1 MERFEKNR
9 RTPFTKGWSE
19 ALQTTD
25 SLPIKRGSRVIPTYV
40 QTPNALK
47 NQHEEIIH
55 DDEEDGKEAAN
66 DQLNQTVRKLPKK
79 KESFAVDTTAVT
91 SEQQK
96 MQFQQ
101 TVADICTVILAN
113 PEESFRHRKKAQN
126 KDQETAEDEDDDV
139 YDSEEEEEKQSKK
152 KKAQKKHEKKTE
164 EEDYHI
170 EDLLKLAMSKNYY
183 EVEIALLSTALL
195 FKDVCP
201 SYRIRH
207 VNSEPTDNSQQ
218 NNAENKQGNP
228 LKKETKKLM
237 QFEKLLVKYY
247 HDFLMLLQKRI
258 EWAFQLN
265 HSLPEDIKE
274 ASLPVQHKYQKIRAY
289 LGFIAYKCQCEMI
302 KSLYGFNYRS
312 VLVNSI
318 LTHAVTLYDYS
329 SKQQIQQQSSTI
341 AQKSNSNT
349 EIISEIMN
357 LCVETIEYLL
367 TTDKDKDCVLEILAV
382 FNRLLKSIK
391 YNISIYLLKA
401 FHLLSFHIHM
411 NEKEKIS
418 KQKKMKKKQL
428 KHQLDSINKEVQL
441 GLLESNANGNDINK
455 KSFELQ
461 ILQEIC
467 LVYFR

>member
-1 MERFEKNR
+1 MERFEKKG

-25 SLPIKRGSRVIPTYV
+25 SLPIKKGSRVIPTYV
-40 QTPNALK
+40 QTPALK
-47 NQHEEIIH
+47 NQQEEIIH
-55 DDEEDGKEAAN
+55 DDEEEAKEAAV
-66 DQLNQTVRKLPKK
+66 DQLNQTTRKVPKK
-79 KESFAVDTTAVT
+79 KESFTVDTIAVT

-126 KDQETAEDEDDDV
+126 KDQETAEDEDDV
-139 YDSEEEEEKQSKK
+139 YDSEEEEEKHSKK
-152 KKAQKKHEKKTE
+152 KSQKKHEKKTE

-170 EDLLKLAMSKNYY
+170 EDLLKLALSKNYY

-207 VNSEPTDNSQQ
+207 VHSEPTDNSQQ

-247 HDFLMLLQKRI
+247 HDFLILLQKRI

-265 HSLPEDIKE
+265 HPLPEDIKE
-274 ASLPVQHKYQKIRAY
+274 AALPVQQKYQKIRAY

-329 SKQQIQQQSSTI
+329 SKQQQQSSTI
-341 AQKSNSNT
+341 TTAQKSNSNT

-367 TTDKDKDCVLEILAV
+367 QTDKDKDCVLEILAV